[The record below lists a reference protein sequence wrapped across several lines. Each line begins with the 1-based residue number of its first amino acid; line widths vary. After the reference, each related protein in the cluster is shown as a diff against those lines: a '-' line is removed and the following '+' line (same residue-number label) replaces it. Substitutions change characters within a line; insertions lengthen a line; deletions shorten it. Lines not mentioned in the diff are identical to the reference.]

1 MEYYNGKLCVTYDDL
16 AGIATMNAIQCIVK
30 KDASIQ
36 ARKACR
42 SNPALFDLDRLPL
55 KFQLEVYRRRPDLK
69 AQAESKPF
77 VESVEPDGAALDFYQ
92 RHQFG
97 DGKYLSTDKQTEYAN
112 NAAVLNAFRL
122 VLERSDSQHRKQSK
136 RCISKA
142 EFWRKAAQA
151 LPRIAD
157 TFPHTLPENPRR
169 LQEKFNQYVRE
180 GYGALITGKY
190 GTRNA
195 AKIDDDT
202 KESLLIRLIS
212 DARNLDNAQIARI
225 YNVVAETQGWKTITG
240 AAVGVWRE
248 KHDLV
253 TAGGRLGETRF
264 RNQRSMQVKRSRPTA
279 PLLYWTMDGW
289 VSELLYQKT
298 EEKNGRTTTTY
309 THRLTVVIV
318 LDPCINYPVGYAIG
332 ERETPELIKAALR
345 NAANHTAEL
354 FGRRYYSN
362 QIQSDNYG
370 RGNLKP
376 IYQIMGDIYTPA
388 RAHNAKSKVIE
399 PFFNYFNR
407 KYCQL
412 CTNWGGF
419 GITSNKDLQP
429 NSEFLNKHRHS
440 FPTEEECRQQL
451 TAFIERERAEKRAEY
466 VRLFDKLPEE
476 RRLPL
481 SDEQYLLTFGAD
493 TGYRNA
499 LEGVGLRPT
508 IGGIK
513 RDYDCFDPKFREYAH
528 VRWAVKYD
536 PDNLDHVLA
545 VNEDGSL
552 RFMLERKHVQ
562 PMALADRREG
572 DAEQLARVR
581 EFNKQLE
588 NDITERLALA
598 SNKVE
603 QLFNDNPQLDVAT
616 RLLLCDSRGQ
626 NKNHKQTRRLQAH
639 EIEDIEAIKSYA
651 ASNRN
656 VYNLSCSEYWNR
668 KHFMAELLQCMG
680 IDSTGCTVPEMMSDI
695 ILALKKKETPLVVLD
710 EADKLSDQVLYFFI
724 SLYNKLEDRVGIIL
738 CATDYLEKR
747 IKKGVR
753 TNRKG
758 YKEIYSRVGRKF
770 IPIQVVNSE
779 DVAAVCIANGVTDP
793 ETINEIID
801 DCESDLRR
809 VKRKVHAVKQRS
821 TSK

>member
-1 MEYYNGKLCVTYDDL
+1 MEIYNGELCATYGDL
-16 AGIATMNAIQCIVK
+16 AGILTVSAIQHRVQR
-30 KDASIQ
+30 DASVQ
-36 ARKACR
+36 ARKACPGK
-42 SNPALFDLDRLPL
+42 PALFFLHKLPL
-55 KFQLEVYRRRPDLK
+55 KSQTEVYRRYPDLK

-77 VESVEPDGAALDFYQ
+77 IESIEPDGAALNFYETYPL
-92 RHQFG
+92 G
-97 DGKYLSTDKQTEYAN
+97 DGKFLPTEKQTEYAN

-253 TAGGRLGETRF
+253 TAGGRLGATRF
-264 RNQRSMQVKRSRPTA
+264 RNQKSMQVKRTRPEL
-279 PLLYWTMDGW
+279 PLLYCTIDGW
-289 VSELLYQKT
+289 VAELLYQKVN
-298 EEKNGRTTTTY
+298 ERNGTITY
-309 THRLTVVIV
+309 TNRLTIVLV
-318 LDPCINYPVGYAIG
+318 LDPCINYPIGYAIG

-354 FGRRYYSN
+354 FGRRYRFN
-362 QIQSDNYG
+362 QLQSDNYG
-370 RGNLKP
+370 RGNLAP
-376 IYQIMGDIYTPA
+376 VYQIMGEKYTPG

-399 PFFNYFNR
+399 PFFNQFNR

-412 CTNWGGF
+412 CKNWSGF

-429 NSEFLNKHRHS
+429 NSEFLNKHRHD
-440 FPTEEECRQQL
+440 FPTEEGCRQQL
-451 TAFIERERAEKRAEY
+451 VAFIERERAEKRAEY
-466 VRLFDKLPEE
+466 VKLFAKLPEE

-572 DAEQLARVR
+572 DAEQLARVQ

-588 NDITERLALA
+588 NGITERLALA

-639 EIEDIEAIKSYA
+639 EIEDIEAIEIA
-651 ASNRN
+651 TVRRPA
-656 VYNLSCSEYWNR
+656 
-668 KHFMAELLQCMG
+668 LQ
-680 IDSTGCTVPEMMSDI
+680 IKDEDT
-695 ILALKKKETPLVVLD
+695 LD
-710 EADKLSDQVLYFFI
+710 LY
-724 SLYNKLEDRVGIIL
+724 
-738 CATDYLEKR
+738 
-747 IKKGVR
+747 
-753 TNRKG
+753 
-758 YKEIYSRVGRKF
+758 
-770 IPIQVVNSE
+770 
-779 DVAAVCIANGVTDP
+779 
-793 ETINEIID
+793 
-801 DCESDLRR
+801 
-809 VKRKVHAVKQRS
+809 
-821 TSK
+821 

>member
-1 MEYYNGKLCVTYDDL
+1 MEYYNNKLCATRDDL
-16 AGIATMNAIQCIVK
+16 SVIVNYETLK
-30 KDASIQ
+30 KMVLRGEAERVRRPSVEL
-36 ARKACR
+36 
-42 SNPALFDLDRLPL
+42 PALYAVDSLPL
-55 KFQLEVYRRRPDLK
+55 KYKTEVYRRYPDLK

-77 VESVEPDGAALDFYQ
+77 VESIEPDGAALDFYQ

-97 DGKYLSTDKQTEYAN
+97 DGKYLPTDKQTEYAN

-225 YNVVAETQGWKTITG
+225 YNIVAETQGWKTITG

-376 IYQIMGDIYTPA
+376 IYQIM
-388 RAHNAKSKVIE
+388 V
-399 PFFNYFNR
+399 
-407 KYCQL
+407 
-412 CTNWGGF
+412 
-419 GITSNKDLQP
+419 
-429 NSEFLNKHRHS
+429 
-440 FPTEEECRQQL
+440 
-451 TAFIERERAEKRAEY
+451 
-466 VRLFDKLPEE
+466 
-476 RRLPL
+476 
-481 SDEQYLLTFGAD
+481 
-493 TGYRNA
+493 
-499 LEGVGLRPT
+499 
-508 IGGIK
+508 
-513 RDYDCFDPKFREYAH
+513 
-528 VRWAVKYD
+528 
-536 PDNLDHVLA
+536 
-545 VNEDGSL
+545 
-552 RFMLERKHVQ
+552 
-562 PMALADRREG
+562 
-572 DAEQLARVR
+572 
-581 EFNKQLE
+581 
-588 NDITERLALA
+588 
-598 SNKVE
+598 
-603 QLFNDNPQLDVAT
+603 
-616 RLLLCDSRGQ
+616 
-626 NKNHKQTRRLQAH
+626 
-639 EIEDIEAIKSYA
+639 
-651 ASNRN
+651 
-656 VYNLSCSEYWNR
+656 
-668 KHFMAELLQCMG
+668 
-680 IDSTGCTVPEMMSDI
+680 
-695 ILALKKKETPLVVLD
+695 
-710 EADKLSDQVLYFFI
+710 
-724 SLYNKLEDRVGIIL
+724 
-738 CATDYLEKR
+738 
-747 IKKGVR
+747 
-753 TNRKG
+753 
-758 YKEIYSRVGRKF
+758 
-770 IPIQVVNSE
+770 
-779 DVAAVCIANGVTDP
+779 
-793 ETINEIID
+793 
-801 DCESDLRR
+801 
-809 VKRKVHAVKQRS
+809 
-821 TSK
+821 

>member
-1 MEYYNGKLCVTYDDL
+1 MEYYNNKLCATRDDL
-16 AGIATMNAIQCIVK
+16 SVIINYETLK
-30 KDASIQ
+30 KMVL
-36 ARKACR
+36 RGKAER
-42 SNPALFDLDRLPL
+42 VRRPSAELPALYAVDSLPL
-55 KFQLEVYRRRPDLK
+55 KYKTEVYRRYPDLK

-77 VESVEPDGAALDFYQ
+77 VESIEPDGAALDFYQ

-97 DGKYLSTDKQTEYAN
+97 DGKYLPTDKQTEYAN

-195 AKIDDDT
+195 SKIDT
-202 KESLLIRLIS
+202 EEKESLMILLLS
-212 DARNLDNAQIARI
+212 DPRNLDNAQIAGL
-225 YNVVAETQGWKTITG
+225 YNIVAERLGWKTVTD
-240 AAVGVWRE
+240 AAVGVWRK

-253 TAGGRLGETRF
+253 TSGGRLGETRF
-264 RNQRSMQVKRSRPTA
+264 RNQKSMLVKRSRPTA

-298 EEKNGRTTTTY
+298 EERNGRTLTTY
-309 THRLTVVIV
+309 GHRLTIVVV

-332 ERETPELIKAALR
+332 AKENAELIKAALR

-376 IYQIMGDIYTPA
+376 LYQVMSDIYIPA

-399 PFFNYFNR
+399 PYFKYLNK

-412 CTNWGGF
+412 NKNWGGF
-419 GITSNKDLQP
+419 GITSNKNLQP

-440 FPTEEECRQQL
+440 FPTEEECRRQL
-451 TAFIERERAEKRAEY
+451 TTFIEMDRAEKRAEY

-476 RRLPL
+476 RRLSL

-499 LEGVGLRPT
+499 LENMGLRPT

-545 VNEDGSL
+545 VNEDGTL

-572 DAEQLARVR
+572 DAEQLARVYG
-581 EFNKQLE
+581 FNKQLE
-588 NDITERLALA
+588 NGITERLALA
-598 SNKVE
+598 HGKVE

-639 EIEDIEAIKSYA
+639 EIEDIEAIEIA
-651 ASNRN
+651 
-656 VYNLSCSEYWNR
+656 
-668 KHFMAELLQCMG
+668 
-680 IDSTGCTVPEMMSDI
+680 TVRRPAPQIKDED
-695 ILALKKKETPLVVLD
+695 TLD
-710 EADKLSDQVLYFFI
+710 LY
-724 SLYNKLEDRVGIIL
+724 
-738 CATDYLEKR
+738 
-747 IKKGVR
+747 
-753 TNRKG
+753 
-758 YKEIYSRVGRKF
+758 
-770 IPIQVVNSE
+770 
-779 DVAAVCIANGVTDP
+779 
-793 ETINEIID
+793 
-801 DCESDLRR
+801 
-809 VKRKVHAVKQRS
+809 
-821 TSK
+821 

>member
-1 MEYYNGKLCVTYDDL
+1 MEYYNNKLCATRDDL
-16 AGIATMNAIQCIVK
+16 SVIVNYETLK
-30 KDASIQ
+30 KMVL
-36 ARKACR
+36 RGKAER
-42 SNPALFDLDRLPL
+42 VRRPSAELPALYAVDSLPL
-55 KFQLEVYRRRPDLK
+55 KYKTEVYRRYPDLK

-77 VESVEPDGAALDFYQ
+77 VESIEPDGAALDFYQ

-97 DGKYLSTDKQTEYAN
+97 DGKYLPTDKQTEYAN

-253 TAGGRLGETRF
+253 TAGGRLGATRF
-264 RNQRSMQVKRSRPTA
+264 RNQKSMQVKRTRPEL
-279 PLLYWTMDGW
+279 PLLYCTIDGW
-289 VSELLYQKT
+289 VAELLYQKVN
-298 EEKNGRTTTTY
+298 ERNGTITY
-309 THRLTVVIV
+309 TNRLTIVLV
-318 LDPCINYPVGYAIG
+318 LDPCINYPIGYAIG

-354 FGRRYYSN
+354 FGRRYRFN
-362 QIQSDNYG
+362 QLQSDNYG
-370 RGNLKP
+370 RGNLAP
-376 IYQIMGDIYTPA
+376 VYQIMGEKYTPA

-399 PFFNYFNR
+399 PFFNQFNR

-412 CTNWGGF
+412 CKNWSGF

-429 NSEFLNKHRHS
+429 NSEFLNKHRHD
-440 FPTEEECRQQL
+440 FPTEEGCRQQL

-466 VRLFDKLPEE
+466 VRLFDKLPDE

-572 DAEQLARVR
+572 DAEQLARVQ

-598 SNKVE
+598 NNKVE

-639 EIEDIEAIKSYA
+639 EIEDIEAIEIA
-651 ASNRN
+651 TVHRPALQIEDEETF
-656 VYNLSCSEYWNR
+656 NLY
-668 KHFMAELLQCMG
+668 
-680 IDSTGCTVPEMMSDI
+680 
-695 ILALKKKETPLVVLD
+695 
-710 EADKLSDQVLYFFI
+710 
-724 SLYNKLEDRVGIIL
+724 
-738 CATDYLEKR
+738 
-747 IKKGVR
+747 
-753 TNRKG
+753 
-758 YKEIYSRVGRKF
+758 
-770 IPIQVVNSE
+770 
-779 DVAAVCIANGVTDP
+779 
-793 ETINEIID
+793 
-801 DCESDLRR
+801 
-809 VKRKVHAVKQRS
+809 
-821 TSK
+821 

>member
-1 MEYYNGKLCVTYDDL
+1 MEYYNNKLCATRDDL
-16 AGIATMNAIQCIVK
+16 SVIVNYETLK
-30 KDASIQ
+30 KMVL
-36 ARKACR
+36 RGKAER
-42 SNPALFDLDRLPL
+42 VRRPSAELPALYAVDSLPL
-55 KFQLEVYRRRPDLK
+55 KYKTEVYRRYPDLK

-77 VESVEPDGAALDFYQ
+77 VESIEPDGAALDFYQ

-97 DGKYLSTDKQTEYAN
+97 DGKYLPTDKQTEYAN

-253 TAGGRLGETRF
+253 TAGGRLGATRF
-264 RNQRSMQVKRSRPTA
+264 RNQKSMQVKRTRPEL
-279 PLLYWTMDGW
+279 PLLYCTIDGW
-289 VSELLYQKT
+289 VAELLYQKVN
-298 EEKNGRTTTTY
+298 ERNGTITY
-309 THRLTVVIV
+309 TNRLTIVLV
-318 LDPCINYPVGYAIG
+318 LDPCINYPIGYAIG

-354 FGRRYYSN
+354 FGRRYRFN
-362 QIQSDNYG
+362 QLQSDNYG
-370 RGNLKP
+370 RGNLAP
-376 IYQIMGDIYTPA
+376 VYQIMGEKYTPA

-399 PFFNYFNR
+399 PFFNQFNR

-412 CTNWGGF
+412 CKNWSGF

-429 NSEFLNKHRHS
+429 NSEFLNKHRHD
-440 FPTEEECRQQL
+440 FPTEEGCRQQL
-451 TAFIERERAEKRAEY
+451 VAFIERERAEKRAEY
-466 VRLFDKLPEE
+466 VKLFAKLPEE

-572 DAEQLARVR
+572 DAEQLARVQ

-588 NDITERLALA
+588 NGITERLALA

-639 EIEDIEAIKSYA
+639 EIEDIEAIEIA
-651 ASNRN
+651 TVRRPA
-656 VYNLSCSEYWNR
+656 
-668 KHFMAELLQCMG
+668 LQ
-680 IDSTGCTVPEMMSDI
+680 IKDEDT
-695 ILALKKKETPLVVLD
+695 LD
-710 EADKLSDQVLYFFI
+710 LY
-724 SLYNKLEDRVGIIL
+724 
-738 CATDYLEKR
+738 
-747 IKKGVR
+747 
-753 TNRKG
+753 
-758 YKEIYSRVGRKF
+758 
-770 IPIQVVNSE
+770 
-779 DVAAVCIANGVTDP
+779 
-793 ETINEIID
+793 
-801 DCESDLRR
+801 
-809 VKRKVHAVKQRS
+809 
-821 TSK
+821 

>member
-1 MEYYNGKLCVTYDDL
+1 MEYYNNKLCATRDDL
-16 AGIATMNAIQCIVK
+16 SVIVNYETLK
-30 KDASIQ
+30 KMVL
-36 ARKACR
+36 RGKAER
-42 SNPALFDLDRLPL
+42 VRRPSAELPALYAVDSLPL
-55 KFQLEVYRRRPDLK
+55 KYKTEVYRRYPDLK

-77 VESVEPDGAALDFYQ
+77 VESIEPDGAALDFYQ

-97 DGKYLSTDKQTEYAN
+97 DGKYLPTDKQTEYAN

-253 TAGGRLGETRF
+253 TAGGRLGATRF
-264 RNQRSMQVKRSRPTA
+264 RNQKSMQVKRTRPEL
-279 PLLYWTMDGW
+279 PLLYCTIDGW
-289 VSELLYQKT
+289 VAELLYQKVN
-298 EEKNGRTTTTY
+298 ERNGTITY
-309 THRLTVVIV
+309 TNRLTIVLV
-318 LDPCINYPVGYAIG
+318 LDPCINYPIGYAIG

-354 FGRRYYSN
+354 FGRRYRFN
-362 QIQSDNYG
+362 QLQSDNYG
-370 RGNLKP
+370 RGNLAP
-376 IYQIMGDIYTPA
+376 VYQIMGEKYTPA

-399 PFFNYFNR
+399 PFFNQFNR

-412 CTNWGGF
+412 CKNWSGF

-429 NSEFLNKHRHS
+429 NSEFLNKHRHD
-440 FPTEEECRQQL
+440 FPTEEGCRQQL
-451 TAFIERERAEKRAEY
+451 VAFIERERAEKRAEY
-466 VRLFDKLPEE
+466 VKLFAKLPKE

-572 DAEQLARVR
+572 DAEQLARVQA
-581 EFNKQLE
+581 FNKQLE
-588 NDITERLALA
+588 NGITERLALA

-639 EIEDIEAIKSYA
+639 EIEDIEAIEIA
-651 ASNRN
+651 TVRRPA
-656 VYNLSCSEYWNR
+656 
-668 KHFMAELLQCMG
+668 LQ
-680 IDSTGCTVPEMMSDI
+680 IKDEDT
-695 ILALKKKETPLVVLD
+695 LD
-710 EADKLSDQVLYFFI
+710 LY
-724 SLYNKLEDRVGIIL
+724 
-738 CATDYLEKR
+738 
-747 IKKGVR
+747 
-753 TNRKG
+753 
-758 YKEIYSRVGRKF
+758 
-770 IPIQVVNSE
+770 
-779 DVAAVCIANGVTDP
+779 
-793 ETINEIID
+793 
-801 DCESDLRR
+801 
-809 VKRKVHAVKQRS
+809 
-821 TSK
+821 

>member
-1 MEYYNGKLCVTYDDL
+1 MEIYNGELCATYGDL
-16 AGIATMNAIQCIVK
+16 AGILTVSAIQHRVQR
-30 KDASIQ
+30 DASVQ
-36 ARKACR
+36 ARKACPGK
-42 SNPALFDLDRLPL
+42 PALFFLHKLPL
-55 KFQLEVYRRRPDLK
+55 KSQTEVYRRYPDLK

-77 VESVEPDGAALDFYQ
+77 VESLEPDGAALDFYQ

-97 DGKYLSTDKQTEYAN
+97 DGKYLPTDKQTEYAN

-212 DARNLDNAQIARI
+212 DARNLDNTQIARI
-225 YNVVAETQGWKTITG
+225 YNVVAETQDWKTITG

-253 TAGGRLGETRF
+253 TAGGRLGATRF
-264 RNQRSMQVKRSRPTA
+264 RNQKSMQVKRTRPEL
-279 PLLYWTMDGW
+279 PLLYCTIDGW
-289 VSELLYQKT
+289 VAELLYQKVN
-298 EEKNGRTTTTY
+298 ERNGTITY
-309 THRLTVVIV
+309 TNRLTIVLV
-318 LDPCINYPVGYAIG
+318 LDPCINYPIGYAIG

-354 FGRRYYSN
+354 FGRRYRFN
-362 QIQSDNYG
+362 QLQSDNYG
-370 RGNLKP
+370 RGNLAP
-376 IYQIMGDIYTPA
+376 VYQIMGEKYTPA

-399 PFFNYFNR
+399 PFFNQFNR

-412 CTNWGGF
+412 CKNWSGF

-429 NSEFLNKHRHS
+429 NSEFLNKHRHD
-440 FPTEEECRQQL
+440 FPTEEGCRQQL
-451 TAFIERERAEKRAEY
+451 VAFIERERAEKRAEY
-466 VRLFDKLPEE
+466 VKLFAKLPEE

-572 DAEQLARVR
+572 DAEQLARVQA
-581 EFNKQLE
+581 FNKQLE
-588 NDITERLALA
+588 NGITERLALA

-639 EIEDIEAIKSYA
+639 EIEDIEAIEIA
-651 ASNRN
+651 TVRRPA
-656 VYNLSCSEYWNR
+656 
-668 KHFMAELLQCMG
+668 LQ
-680 IDSTGCTVPEMMSDI
+680 IKDEDT
-695 ILALKKKETPLVVLD
+695 LD
-710 EADKLSDQVLYFFI
+710 LY
-724 SLYNKLEDRVGIIL
+724 
-738 CATDYLEKR
+738 
-747 IKKGVR
+747 
-753 TNRKG
+753 
-758 YKEIYSRVGRKF
+758 
-770 IPIQVVNSE
+770 
-779 DVAAVCIANGVTDP
+779 
-793 ETINEIID
+793 
-801 DCESDLRR
+801 
-809 VKRKVHAVKQRS
+809 
-821 TSK
+821 

>member
-451 TAFIERERAEKRAEY
+451 TAFIERERAEKRATY

-603 QLFNDNPQLDVAT
+603 QLFNDNPKLDVAT

-639 EIEDIEAIKSYA
+639 EIEDIEAIEIA
-651 ASNRN
+651 TVRRP
-656 VYNLSCSEYWNR
+656 VPQIEDEETFNLY
-668 KHFMAELLQCMG
+668 
-680 IDSTGCTVPEMMSDI
+680 
-695 ILALKKKETPLVVLD
+695 
-710 EADKLSDQVLYFFI
+710 
-724 SLYNKLEDRVGIIL
+724 
-738 CATDYLEKR
+738 
-747 IKKGVR
+747 
-753 TNRKG
+753 
-758 YKEIYSRVGRKF
+758 
-770 IPIQVVNSE
+770 
-779 DVAAVCIANGVTDP
+779 
-793 ETINEIID
+793 
-801 DCESDLRR
+801 
-809 VKRKVHAVKQRS
+809 
-821 TSK
+821 

>member
-1 MEYYNGKLCVTYDDL
+1 MEYYNNKLCATRDDL
-16 AGIATMNAIQCIVK
+16 SVIVNYETLK
-30 KDASIQ
+30 KMVL
-36 ARKACR
+36 RGKAER
-42 SNPALFDLDRLPL
+42 VRRPSAELPALYAVDSLPL
-55 KFQLEVYRRRPDLK
+55 KYKTEVYRRYPDLK

-77 VESVEPDGAALDFYQ
+77 VESIEPDGAALDFYQ

-97 DGKYLSTDKQTEYAN
+97 DGKYLPTDKQTEYAN

-122 VLERSDSQHRKQSK
+122 MLERSDSQHRKQSK

-253 TAGGRLGETRF
+253 TAGGRLGATRF
-264 RNQRSMQVKRSRPTA
+264 RNQKSMQVKRTRPEL
-279 PLLYWTMDGW
+279 PLLYCTIDGW
-289 VSELLYQKT
+289 VAELLYQKVN
-298 EEKNGRTTTTY
+298 ERNGTITY
-309 THRLTVVIV
+309 TNRLTIVLV
-318 LDPCINYPVGYAIG
+318 LDPCINYPIGYAIG

-354 FGRRYYSN
+354 FGRRYRFN
-362 QIQSDNYG
+362 QLQSDNYG
-370 RGNLKP
+370 RGNLAP
-376 IYQIMGDIYTPA
+376 VYQIMGEKYTPA

-399 PFFNYFNR
+399 PFFNQFNR

-412 CTNWGGF
+412 CKNWSGF

-429 NSEFLNKHRHS
+429 NSEFLNKHRHD
-440 FPTEEECRQQL
+440 FPTEEGCRQQL
-451 TAFIERERAEKRAEY
+451 VAFIERERAEKRAEY
-466 VRLFDKLPEE
+466 VKLFAKLPEE

-572 DAEQLARVR
+572 DAEQLARVQ

-588 NDITERLALA
+588 NGITERLALA

-639 EIEDIEAIKSYA
+639 EIEDIEAVEIA
-651 ASNRN
+651 TVRRPAPQIEDEDTF
-656 VYNLSCSEYWNR
+656 NLY
-668 KHFMAELLQCMG
+668 
-680 IDSTGCTVPEMMSDI
+680 
-695 ILALKKKETPLVVLD
+695 
-710 EADKLSDQVLYFFI
+710 
-724 SLYNKLEDRVGIIL
+724 
-738 CATDYLEKR
+738 
-747 IKKGVR
+747 
-753 TNRKG
+753 
-758 YKEIYSRVGRKF
+758 
-770 IPIQVVNSE
+770 
-779 DVAAVCIANGVTDP
+779 
-793 ETINEIID
+793 
-801 DCESDLRR
+801 
-809 VKRKVHAVKQRS
+809 
-821 TSK
+821 

>member
-1 MEYYNGKLCVTYDDL
+1 MEYYNNKLCATRDDL
-16 AGIATMNAIQCIVK
+16 SVIVNYETLK
-30 KDASIQ
+30 KMVL
-36 ARKACR
+36 RGKAER
-42 SNPALFDLDRLPL
+42 VRRPSAELPALYAVDSLPL
-55 KFQLEVYRRRPDLK
+55 KYKTEVYHRYPNLK
-69 AQAESKPF
+69 AQAESKRF
-77 VESVEPDGAALDFYQ
+77 IEYIEPDGAALDFYQ

-97 DGKYLSTDKQTEYAN
+97 DGKYLPTDKQTEYAN

-122 VLERSDSQHRKQSK
+122 VLEQSDSQHRKQGK
-136 RCISKA
+136 RCISRA

-264 RNQRSMQVKRSRPTA
+264 RNQKSMQVKRTRPEL
-279 PLLYWTMDGW
+279 PLLYCTIDGW
-289 VSELLYQKT
+289 VAELLYQKVN
-298 EEKNGRTTTTY
+298 ERNGTITY
-309 THRLTVVIV
+309 TNRLTIVLV
-318 LDPCINYPVGYAIG
+318 LDPCINYPIGYAIG

-354 FGRRYYSN
+354 FGRRYRFN
-362 QIQSDNYG
+362 QLQSDNYG
-370 RGNLKP
+370 RGNLAP
-376 IYQIMGDIYTPA
+376 VYQIMGEKYTPA

-399 PFFNYFNR
+399 PFFNQFNR

-412 CTNWGGF
+412 CKNWSGF

-429 NSEFLNKHRHS
+429 NSEFLNKHRHD
-440 FPTEEECRQQL
+440 FPTEEGCRQQL
-451 TAFIERERAEKRAEY
+451 VAFIERERAEKRAEY
-466 VRLFDKLPEE
+466 VKLFAKLPEE

-513 RDYDCFDPKFREYAH
+513 RDYDCFDPRFREYAH

-545 VNEDGSL
+545 VNEDGTL

-572 DAEQLARVR
+572 DAEQLARVYG
-581 EFNKQLE
+581 FNKQLE
-588 NDITERLALA
+588 NGITERLALA
-598 SNKVE
+598 HGKVE

-639 EIEDIEAIKSYA
+639 EIENIEAIEIA
-651 ASNRN
+651 
-656 VYNLSCSEYWNR
+656 
-668 KHFMAELLQCMG
+668 
-680 IDSTGCTVPEMMSDI
+680 TVRRPAPQIKDED
-695 ILALKKKETPLVVLD
+695 TLD
-710 EADKLSDQVLYFFI
+710 LY
-724 SLYNKLEDRVGIIL
+724 
-738 CATDYLEKR
+738 
-747 IKKGVR
+747 
-753 TNRKG
+753 
-758 YKEIYSRVGRKF
+758 
-770 IPIQVVNSE
+770 
-779 DVAAVCIANGVTDP
+779 
-793 ETINEIID
+793 
-801 DCESDLRR
+801 
-809 VKRKVHAVKQRS
+809 
-821 TSK
+821 

>member
-1 MEYYNGKLCVTYDDL
+1 MEYYNNKLCATRDDL
-16 AGIATMNAIQCIVK
+16 SIIVNYETLK
-30 KDASIQ
+30 KMVL
-36 ARKACR
+36 RGKAER
-42 SNPALFDLDRLPL
+42 VRRPSAELPALYAVDSLPL
-55 KFQLEVYRRRPDLK
+55 KYKTEVYRRYPDLK

-77 VESVEPDGAALDFYQ
+77 VESIEPDGAALDFYQ

-97 DGKYLSTDKQTEYAN
+97 DGKYLPMDKQTEYAN

-253 TAGGRLGETRF
+253 TAGGRLGATRF
-264 RNQRSMQVKRSRPTA
+264 RNQKSMQVKRTRPEL
-279 PLLYWTMDGW
+279 PLLYCTIDGW
-289 VSELLYQKT
+289 VAELLYQKVN
-298 EEKNGRTTTTY
+298 ERNGTITY
-309 THRLTVVIV
+309 TNRLTIVLV
-318 LDPCINYPVGYAIG
+318 LDPCINYPIGYAIG

-354 FGRRYYSN
+354 FGRRYRFN
-362 QIQSDNYG
+362 QLQSDNYG
-370 RGNLKP
+370 RGNLAP
-376 IYQIMGDIYTPA
+376 VYQIMGEKYTPA

-399 PFFNYFNR
+399 PFFNQFNR

-412 CTNWGGF
+412 CKNWSGF

-429 NSEFLNKHRHS
+429 NSEFLNKHRHD
-440 FPTEEECRQQL
+440 FPTEEGCRQQL
-451 TAFIERERAEKRAEY
+451 VAFIERERAEKRAEY
-466 VRLFDKLPEE
+466 VKLFAKLPEE

-536 PDNLDHVLA
+536 PNNLDHVLA

-572 DAEQLARVR
+572 DAEQLARVQ

-588 NDITERLALA
+588 NGITERLALA

-639 EIEDIEAIKSYA
+639 EIEDIEAIEIA
-651 ASNRN
+651 TVRRPA
-656 VYNLSCSEYWNR
+656 
-668 KHFMAELLQCMG
+668 LQ
-680 IDSTGCTVPEMMSDI
+680 IKDEDT
-695 ILALKKKETPLVVLD
+695 LD
-710 EADKLSDQVLYFFI
+710 LY
-724 SLYNKLEDRVGIIL
+724 
-738 CATDYLEKR
+738 
-747 IKKGVR
+747 
-753 TNRKG
+753 
-758 YKEIYSRVGRKF
+758 
-770 IPIQVVNSE
+770 
-779 DVAAVCIANGVTDP
+779 
-793 ETINEIID
+793 
-801 DCESDLRR
+801 
-809 VKRKVHAVKQRS
+809 
-821 TSK
+821 

>member
-1 MEYYNGKLCVTYDDL
+1 MEYYNNKLCATRDDL
-16 AGIATMNAIQCIVK
+16 SVIVNYETLK
-30 KDASIQ
+30 KMVL
-36 ARKACR
+36 RGKAER
-42 SNPALFDLDRLPL
+42 VRRPSAELPALYAVDSLPL
-55 KFQLEVYRRRPDLK
+55 KYKTEVYRRYPDLK

-77 VESVEPDGAALDFYQ
+77 VESIEPDGAALDFYQ

-97 DGKYLSTDKQTEYAN
+97 DGKYLPTDKQTEYAN

-136 RCISKA
+136 RCISKT

-225 YNVVAETQGWKTITG
+225 YNVVAETQDWKTITG

-253 TAGGRLGETRF
+253 TAGGRLGATRF
-264 RNQRSMQVKRSRPTA
+264 RNQKSMQIKRTRPEL
-279 PLLYWTMDGW
+279 PLLYCTIDGW
-289 VSELLYQKT
+289 VAELLYQKVN
-298 EEKNGRTTTTY
+298 ERNGTITY
-309 THRLTVVIV
+309 TNRLTIVIV

-354 FGRRYYSN
+354 FGRRYRFN
-362 QIQSDNYG
+362 QLQSDNYG
-370 RGNLKP
+370 RGNLAP
-376 IYQIMGDIYTPA
+376 VYQVMGEKYTPA

-412 CTNWGGF
+412 CKNWSGF

-429 NSEFLNKHRHS
+429 NSEFLNKHRHD
-440 FPTEEECRQQL
+440 FPTEEGCRQQIA
-451 TAFIERERAEKRAEY
+451 TFVERERAEKRAEY
-466 VRLFDKLPEE
+466 VKLFAKLSEE

-639 EIEDIEAIKSYA
+639 EIEDIEAIEIA
-651 ASNRN
+651 TVRRP
-656 VYNLSCSEYWNR
+656 VPQIEDEETFNLY
-668 KHFMAELLQCMG
+668 
-680 IDSTGCTVPEMMSDI
+680 
-695 ILALKKKETPLVVLD
+695 
-710 EADKLSDQVLYFFI
+710 
-724 SLYNKLEDRVGIIL
+724 
-738 CATDYLEKR
+738 
-747 IKKGVR
+747 
-753 TNRKG
+753 
-758 YKEIYSRVGRKF
+758 
-770 IPIQVVNSE
+770 
-779 DVAAVCIANGVTDP
+779 
-793 ETINEIID
+793 
-801 DCESDLRR
+801 
-809 VKRKVHAVKQRS
+809 
-821 TSK
+821 

>member
-1 MEYYNGKLCVTYDDL
+1 MEIYNGELCATYGDL
-16 AGIATMNAIQCIVK
+16 AGILTVSAIQHRVQR
-30 KDASIQ
+30 DASVQ
-36 ARKACR
+36 ARKACPGK
-42 SNPALFDLDRLPL
+42 PALFFLHKLPL
-55 KFQLEVYRRRPDLK
+55 KSQTEVYRRYPDLK

-77 VESVEPDGAALDFYQ
+77 VESIEPDGAALDFYQ

-97 DGKYLSTDKQTEYAN
+97 DGKYLPTDKQIEYAN

-157 TFPHTLPENPRR
+157 TLPHTLPENPRR

-253 TAGGRLGETRF
+253 TAGGRLGATRF
-264 RNQRSMQVKRSRPTA
+264 RNQKSMQVKRTRPEL
-279 PLLYWTMDGW
+279 PLLYCTIDGW
-289 VSELLYQKT
+289 VAELLYQKVN
-298 EEKNGRTTTTY
+298 ERNGTITY
-309 THRLTVVIV
+309 TNRLTIVLV
-318 LDPCINYPVGYAIG
+318 LDPCINYPIGYAIG

-354 FGRRYYSN
+354 FGRRYRFN
-362 QIQSDNYG
+362 QLQSDNYG
-370 RGNLKP
+370 RGNLAP
-376 IYQIMGDIYTPA
+376 VYQIMGEKYTPA

-399 PFFNYFNR
+399 PFFNQFNR

-412 CTNWGGF
+412 CKNWSGF

-429 NSEFLNKHRHS
+429 NSEFLNKHRHD
-440 FPTEEECRQQL
+440 FPTEEGCRQQL
-451 TAFIERERAEKRAEY
+451 VAFIERERAEKRAEY
-466 VRLFDKLPEE
+466 VKLFAKLPEE

-572 DAEQLARVR
+572 DAEQLARVQA
-581 EFNKQLE
+581 FNKQLE
-588 NDITERLALA
+588 NGITERLALA

-639 EIEDIEAIKSYA
+639 EIEDIEAIEIA
-651 ASNRN
+651 TVRRPA
-656 VYNLSCSEYWNR
+656 
-668 KHFMAELLQCMG
+668 LQ
-680 IDSTGCTVPEMMSDI
+680 IKDEDT
-695 ILALKKKETPLVVLD
+695 LD
-710 EADKLSDQVLYFFI
+710 LY
-724 SLYNKLEDRVGIIL
+724 
-738 CATDYLEKR
+738 
-747 IKKGVR
+747 
-753 TNRKG
+753 
-758 YKEIYSRVGRKF
+758 
-770 IPIQVVNSE
+770 
-779 DVAAVCIANGVTDP
+779 
-793 ETINEIID
+793 
-801 DCESDLRR
+801 
-809 VKRKVHAVKQRS
+809 
-821 TSK
+821 

>member
-1 MEYYNGKLCVTYDDL
+1 MEYYNDKLCITHAELTD
-16 AGIATMNAIQCIVK
+16 GIMSVAMLK
-30 KDASIQ
+30 KRQREGKVEQVRRGCNST
-36 ARKACR
+36 
-42 SNPALFDLDRLPL
+42 PALFTVDSLPP
-55 KFQLEVYRRRPDLK
+55 KYKTEVYRRHPDLK

-77 VESVEPDGAALDFYQ
+77 VESIEPDGAALDFYQ

-97 DGKYLSTDKQTEYAN
+97 DGKYLPTDKQTEYAN

-136 RCISKA
+136 RCISKV

-169 LQEKFNQYVRE
+169 LQEKFNQYMRE

-202 KESLLIRLIS
+202 KESLLIRLIA

-253 TAGGRLGETRF
+253 TAGGRLGATRF
-264 RNQRSMQVKRSRPTA
+264 RNQKSMQVKRTRPEL
-279 PLLYWTMDGW
+279 PLLYCTIDGW
-289 VSELLYQKT
+289 VAELLYQKVN
-298 EEKNGRTTTTY
+298 ERNGTITY
-309 THRLTVVIV
+309 TNRLTIVLV
-318 LDPCINYPVGYAIG
+318 LDPCINYPIGYAIG

-354 FGRRYYSN
+354 FGCRYRFN
-362 QIQSDNYG
+362 QLQSDNYG
-370 RGNLKP
+370 RGNLAP
-376 IYQIMGDIYTPA
+376 VYQIMGEKYTPA

-399 PFFNYFNR
+399 PFFNQFNR

-412 CTNWGGF
+412 CKNWSGF

-429 NSEFLNKHRHS
+429 NSEFLNKHRHD
-440 FPTEEECRQQL
+440 FPTEEGCRQQL
-451 TAFIERERAEKRAEY
+451 AAFVERERAEKRAEY
-466 VRLFDKLPEE
+466 VKLFAKLPEE

-536 PDNLDHVLA
+536 PDNLDRVLA

-552 RFMLERKHVQ
+552 RFMLDRKYVQ

-572 DAEQLARVR
+572 DAEQLARVQ

-588 NDITERLALA
+588 NGITERLALA

-639 EIEDIEAIKSYA
+639 EIEDIEAVEIATVRRPALQIKD
-651 ASNRN
+651 
-656 VYNLSCSEYWNR
+656 E
-668 KHFMAELLQCMG
+668 
-680 IDSTGCTVPEMMSDI
+680 DT
-695 ILALKKKETPLVVLD
+695 LD
-710 EADKLSDQVLYFFI
+710 LY
-724 SLYNKLEDRVGIIL
+724 
-738 CATDYLEKR
+738 
-747 IKKGVR
+747 
-753 TNRKG
+753 
-758 YKEIYSRVGRKF
+758 
-770 IPIQVVNSE
+770 
-779 DVAAVCIANGVTDP
+779 
-793 ETINEIID
+793 
-801 DCESDLRR
+801 
-809 VKRKVHAVKQRS
+809 
-821 TSK
+821 

>member
-1 MEYYNGKLCVTYDDL
+1 MEYYNNKLCATRDDL
-16 AGIATMNAIQCIVK
+16 SVVVNYETLK
-30 KDASIQ
+30 KMVL
-36 ARKACR
+36 RGKAER
-42 SNPALFDLDRLPL
+42 VRRPSAELPALYAVDSLPL
-55 KFQLEVYRRRPDLK
+55 KYKTEVYRRYPDLK

-77 VESVEPDGAALDFYQ
+77 VESIEPDGAALDFYQ

-97 DGKYLSTDKQTEYAN
+97 DGKYLPTDKQTAYAN

-253 TAGGRLGETRF
+253 TAGGRLGATRF
-264 RNQRSMQVKRSRPTA
+264 RNQKSMQVKRTRPEL
-279 PLLYWTMDGW
+279 PLLYCTIDGW
-289 VSELLYQKT
+289 VAELLYQKVN
-298 EEKNGRTTTTY
+298 ERNGTITY
-309 THRLTVVIV
+309 TNRLTIVLV
-318 LDPCINYPVGYAIG
+318 LDPCINYPIGYAIG

-354 FGRRYYSN
+354 FGRRYRFN
-362 QIQSDNYG
+362 QLQSDNYG
-370 RGNLKP
+370 RGNLATV
-376 IYQIMGDIYTPA
+376 YQIMGEKYTPA

-399 PFFNYFNR
+399 PFFNQFNR

-412 CTNWGGF
+412 CKNWSGF

-429 NSEFLNKHRHS
+429 NSEFLNKHRHD
-440 FPTEEECRQQL
+440 FPTEEGCRQQL
-451 TAFIERERAEKRAEY
+451 VAFIERERAEKRAEY
-466 VRLFDKLPEE
+466 VKLFAKLPEE

-572 DAEQLARVR
+572 DAEQLARVQ

-588 NDITERLALA
+588 NGITERLALA

-639 EIEDIEAIKSYA
+639 EIEDIEAIEIA
-651 ASNRN
+651 TVRRPA
-656 VYNLSCSEYWNR
+656 
-668 KHFMAELLQCMG
+668 LQ
-680 IDSTGCTVPEMMSDI
+680 IKDEDT
-695 ILALKKKETPLVVLD
+695 LD
-710 EADKLSDQVLYFFI
+710 LY
-724 SLYNKLEDRVGIIL
+724 
-738 CATDYLEKR
+738 
-747 IKKGVR
+747 
-753 TNRKG
+753 
-758 YKEIYSRVGRKF
+758 
-770 IPIQVVNSE
+770 
-779 DVAAVCIANGVTDP
+779 
-793 ETINEIID
+793 
-801 DCESDLRR
+801 
-809 VKRKVHAVKQRS
+809 
-821 TSK
+821 

>member
-1 MEYYNGKLCVTYDDL
+1 MEYYNNKLCATRDDL
-16 AGIATMNAIQCIVK
+16 SVVVNYETLK
-30 KDASIQ
+30 KMVL
-36 ARKACR
+36 RGKAER
-42 SNPALFDLDRLPL
+42 VRRPSAELPALYAVDSLPL
-55 KFQLEVYRRRPDLK
+55 KYKTEIYRRYPDLK

-77 VESVEPDGAALDFYQ
+77 VESIEPDGAALDFYQ

-97 DGKYLSTDKQTEYAN
+97 DGKYLPTDKQTEYAN

-122 VLERSDSQHRKQSK
+122 MLERSDSQHRKQSK

-253 TAGGRLGETRF
+253 TAGGRLGATRF
-264 RNQRSMQVKRSRPTA
+264 RNQKSMQVKRTRPEL
-279 PLLYWTMDGW
+279 PLLYCTIDGW
-289 VSELLYQKT
+289 VAELLYQKVN
-298 EEKNGRTTTTY
+298 ERNGTITY
-309 THRLTVVIV
+309 TNRLTIVLV
-318 LDPCINYPVGYAIG
+318 LDPCINYPIGYAIG

-354 FGRRYYSN
+354 FGRRYRFN
-362 QIQSDNYG
+362 QLQSDNYG
-370 RGNLKP
+370 RGNLAP
-376 IYQIMGDIYTPA
+376 VYQIMGEKYTPA

-399 PFFNYFNR
+399 PFFNQFNR

-412 CTNWGGF
+412 CKNWSGF

-536 PDNLDHVLA
+536 PDNLDYVLA
-545 VNEDGSL
+545 VNEDGTL

-572 DAEQLARVR
+572 DAEQLARVQ

-588 NDITERLALA
+588 NGITERLALA

-639 EIEDIEAIKSYA
+639 EIEDIEAIEIA
-651 ASNRN
+651 TVHRPA
-656 VYNLSCSEYWNR
+656 
-668 KHFMAELLQCMG
+668 LQ
-680 IDSTGCTVPEMMSDI
+680 IKDEDT
-695 ILALKKKETPLVVLD
+695 LD
-710 EADKLSDQVLYFFI
+710 LY
-724 SLYNKLEDRVGIIL
+724 
-738 CATDYLEKR
+738 
-747 IKKGVR
+747 
-753 TNRKG
+753 
-758 YKEIYSRVGRKF
+758 
-770 IPIQVVNSE
+770 
-779 DVAAVCIANGVTDP
+779 
-793 ETINEIID
+793 
-801 DCESDLRR
+801 
-809 VKRKVHAVKQRS
+809 
-821 TSK
+821 